1 MAGIANAKNRIAHRK
16 VGDAFADGADHAGE
30 IPTQDEWKLRLFM
43 LADAHLPIGAV
54 HAGRHHI
61 DHHFARP
68 GDRIRPIAVLQ
79 DIGAAILLNENRL
92 HRVASAIRN
101 GRRSATHRVV
111 AE

>member
-1 MAGIANAKNRIAHRK
+1 MAGIANAKDCIAHRK

-30 IPTQDEWKLRLFM
+30 VPTQDEWKLRLLM

-54 HAGRHHI
+54 DAGGHHI

-68 GDRIRPIAVLQ
+68 GDRIRPFAVLQ
-79 DIGAAILLNENRL
+79 DFRTAILLNENRL
-92 HRVASAIRN
+92 HRVASAIRS
-101 GRRSATHRVV
+101 GRRSAHRMV